1 MWQGNLEQHGDTD
14 FFCYLANAIYD
25 INMKWQEYD
34 VPEKVRKFKESFSSE
49 TYLQNISSEA
59 ELQNVVLVKNR
70 IRKKKVVDP
79 PPPPLPPHEPI
90 ETKNE
95 RAERLRMEELADEE
109 IEDEV
114 KEIQDDETIEGDL
127 NETNKEFEEE
137 LIEEKIDV
145 IEEEGEY

>member
-1 MWQGNLEQHGDTD
+1 
-14 FFCYLANAIYD
+14 
-25 INMKWQEYD
+25 MKWQEYD

-109 IEDEV
+109 IEIKQQLAAKQLEQQ
-114 KEIQDDETIEGDL
+114 IQQSQQP
-127 NETNKEFEEE
+127 NHKASNQ
-137 LIEEKIDV
+137 
-145 IEEEGEY
+145 

>member
-1 MWQGNLEQHGDTD
+1 
-14 FFCYLANAIYD
+14 
-25 INMKWQEYD
+25 MKWQEYD

-79 PPPPLPPHEPI
+79 PPPPLLPHEPI

-109 IEDEV
+109 IEIKQQLAAKQLEQQ
-114 KEIQDDETIEGDL
+114 IQQSQQPNARFQRDL
-127 NETNKEFEEE
+127 NKSKLQRSGDHQGSASMKQIMKRTHGKH
-137 LIEEKIDV
+137 EKHS
-145 IEEEGEY
+145 